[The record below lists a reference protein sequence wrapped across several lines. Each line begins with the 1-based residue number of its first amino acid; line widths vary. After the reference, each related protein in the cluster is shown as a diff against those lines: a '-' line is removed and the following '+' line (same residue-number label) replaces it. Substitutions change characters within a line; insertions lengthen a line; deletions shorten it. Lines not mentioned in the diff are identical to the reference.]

1 VSVAVGIVAPGAMGI
16 ALGRCAA
23 AGGHRVLM
31 TAADRSAATAG
42 RLEDAGISDA
52 GSLDAVVAGSDVLVS
67 VVPPAQARPVA
78 EEIAASA
85 GRTGAH
91 PLVVEANAVS
101 PTTVATIG
109 ELAGRVGLD
118 LVDAAISGPPPR
130 PDADRPTRVFLSGGD
145 RTAEVAALV
154 VPGVRW
160 IEIDGGPGAAS
171 AAKMCTAS
179 VRKGHQALLAHALLT
194 AEHHGVTDTVLADLQ
209 LDFPHDDVRHAAVAA
224 TKAWRFAD
232 EMDEIAAAQEGAGLT
247 PDLFA
252 AMAQVYRR
260 LATSEWGT
268 ARRPEDVPDGLTSPS
283 GLRPR
288 PDGR

>member
-1 VSVAVGIVAPGAMGI
+1 MAGVVGIVAPGAMGT

-31 TAADRSAATAG
+31 TAVGRSPGTADRLAA
-42 RLEDAGISDA
+42 AGIEDA
-52 GSLDAVVAGSDVLVS
+52 GSLDAVVAGADLLLS

-78 EEIAASA
+78 DELAASA
-85 GRTGAH
+85 RRTSAH

-101 PTTVATIG
+101 PGTVAEIA
-109 ELAGRVGLD
+109 EVVGLD
-118 LVDAAISGPPPR
+118 VVDAAISGPPPR
-130 PDADRPTRVFLSGGD
+130 PDVEHPTRIFVAGP

-160 IEIDGGPGAAS
+160 VEIDGSPGAAS

-194 AEHHGVTDTVLADLQ
+194 AEHHGVTDTVLADLA

-232 EMDEIAAAQEGAGLT
+232 EMDEIAATQAGAGLT

-252 AMAQVYRR
+252 AMAEVYRR
-260 LATSEWGT
+260 LATSSYGT
-268 ARRPEDVPDGLTSPS
+268 SRPEDLPATPDVGN
-283 GLRPR
+283 LRPT
-288 PDGR
+288 